1 MATETFAKE
10 TFDVVV
16 VGSGAA
22 GASAALR
29 AAELG
34 LSVLIVE
41 KTNKYGGT
49 SATSG
54 GVLWVPNHDLA
65 ETGDSREEALR
76 YLDSIVRGPVQ
87 RERLEAYVDQ
97 APELIRFLKS
107 LDMQLIKADWADY
120 FPQAP
125 GARADR
131 SIICPTY
138 DGRRLGPNFIHMRE
152 QFSRFKLFRRYSM
165 DLVETF
171 SILAR
176 SKGWMRNVVRMV
188 VNYWLDV
195 GTRAFTARDR
205 RFTIGAALM
214 GQVYERVFARGVEV
228 RLDTRLE
235 ELILDAGAVA
245 GVRVSSFGRRYDVA
259 ARHGVVLGCGGFEWN
274 QELRDR
280 FFAVPTLTRYTST
293 PEDANR
299 GEGLLAGL
307 KLGAAVE
314 HTGSAWWIP
323 TMKMPQP
330 KASNYEEI
338 HQAAFDVGRPHSVCV
353 NRNGVRFVDEACGYD
368 RFGTAMVEDHK
379 QTGANVPCWH
389 VFDALYREKF
399 TCGGFMPSAIM
410 PDWRIPKDWWGH
422 YIFKADTIE
431 ALARAIGVPVEA
443 LAQTV
448 TNMNGYAQTGVDPEF
463 GRGGDAYDL
472 SFGDPTVKPNPCL
485 GPIAKPPFYAVPI
498 NLGDLGTKGGL
509 KADAHARV
517 VDGEGRPIPK
527 LYAAGNASG
536 SPFGDCYPGAG
547 GTIGPAMVFGF
558 VAANDIAART
568 RNQAGGR
575 KREEAPIAG

>member
-1 MATETFAKE
+1 MTTE

-34 LSVLIVE
+34 LTVLIVE

-54 GVLWVPNHDLA
+54 GVLWIPNHDLA
-65 ETGDSREEALR
+65 ETGDSREQALS
-76 YLDSIVRGPVQ
+76 YLDSIVKTPVQ
-87 RERLEAYVDQ
+87 RDRMEAYVDQ
-97 APELIRFLKS
+97 GPELVRFLRS
-107 LDMQLIKADWADY
+107 LGVQLIKADWADY
-120 FPQAP
+120 YPGAP

-138 DGRRLGPNFIHMRE
+138 DGRRLGRHFTAMRE

-176 SKGWMRNVVRMV
+176 SKGWMTNVVRV
-188 VNYWLDV
+188 VINYWLDV
-195 GTRAFTARDR
+195 GTRRFTARDR

-214 GQVYERVFARGVEV
+214 GQVYEQIFARGVEV

-235 ELILDAGAVA
+235 GLIVENGEAA
-245 GVRVSSFGRRYDVA
+245 GVRVSNFGRSYEIA
-259 ARHGVVLGCGGFEWN
+259 ARHGVVVACGGFEWN

-280 FFAVPTLTRYTST
+280 YLPVPTLTRYTST

-299 GEGLLAGL
+299 GEGLIAGVAV
-307 KLGAAVE
+307 GAAVE
-314 HTGSAWWIP
+314 HTGSLWWIP

-330 KASNYEEI
+330 RASNYEEI

-353 NRNGVRFVDEACGYD
+353 NRNGERFVDEACGYD
-368 RFGTAMVEDHK
+368 QFGAAMVADHAR
-379 QTGANVPCWH
+379 TGANVPCWH
-389 VFDALYREKF
+389 VFDAAYREKF
-399 TCGGFMPSAIM
+399 TCGGFMPTAIM
-410 PDWRIPKDWWGH
+410 PDWRIPEDWWGH
-422 YIFKADTIE
+422 YIFRAETIEELARRIHVPAE
-431 ALARAIGVPVEA
+431 ALARTIG
-443 LAQTV
+443 
-448 TNMNGYAQTGVDPEF
+448 NMNAYARTGVDAEF
-463 GRGGDAYDL
+463 GRGGNAYDVM
-472 SFGDPTVKPNPCL
+472 FGDPSVKPNPCL
-485 GPIAKPPFYAVPI
+485 GPIGKAPFYAVPI
-498 NLGDLGTKGGL
+498 NLGDLGAKGGL

-517 VDGEGRPIPK
+517 VDEAGRPIPG

-558 VAANDIAART
+558 VAASDIAGRAR
-568 RNQAGGR
+568 NPAAAPPR
-575 KREEAPIAG
+575 KAAAEG